1 MHRSVSYLQGLAG
14 KIEEPGGL
22 GSIHPIHRGYW
33 LLSARPGVAQS
44 SDFSREVE
52 SGFLKGSSCFLN
64 SADKFELC
72 KNSNF
77 WTGIT
82 YMVMERELIL
92 GGEHAV

>member
-14 KIEEPGGL
+14 KIEEPAEL
-22 GSIHPIHRGYW
+22 GSTHPIHRGYW

-64 SADKFELC
+64 SAENL
-72 KNSNF
+72 NF
-77 WTGIT
+77 VKTQDGDHIYGDGKRTDSGW
-82 YMVMERELIL
+82 
-92 GGEHAV
+92 